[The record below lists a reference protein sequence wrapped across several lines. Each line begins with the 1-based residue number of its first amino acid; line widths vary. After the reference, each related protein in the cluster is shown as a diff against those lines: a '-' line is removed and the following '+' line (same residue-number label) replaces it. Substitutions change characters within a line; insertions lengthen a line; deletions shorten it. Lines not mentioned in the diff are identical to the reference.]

1 MSEKMYRFD
10 FYKNRKIYFAI
21 SIALIVIGI
30 LCSVVMGPK
39 LDIQFAGGAMVKYSV
54 EGGDVTQEEVRQTIQ
69 DQLGKDC
76 SVAINQD
83 ISTGAQ
89 QVTVSF
95 SGNQNLSPD
104 EQTEVAD
111 VLTNAYADLTFTLLA
126 SNSVEATMGARF
138 FQKCL
143 VCMAITVVF
152 LLVYITLR
160 FRKIGGFAAGV
171 TAIVALVHDVL
182 IAFFLFVICGMSIND
197 VFIAVILTILG
208 YSLNSTIVIYD
219 RVRENKRKLGP
230 KVKYEDLMNLS
241 LNQTLGRTLL
251 TSLTT
256 FLALVVVLIVAVLFN
271 IDTVVTFALP
281 MMAGVAAGC
290 FSSQCIA
297 PNLFAMWQ
305 VHKREKLDEAK
316 KASAVSKQGWCF
328 PLALPKML
336 IKGPQGA
343 IPCGLFPAR
352 AWGQCFPGVPGFLA
366 AQSKFLGKFKSIQ
379 NCAGRIAG
387 GKRQILKTDLGK
399 DVPL

>member
-1 MSEKMYRFD
+1 MNEKMYRFD
-10 FYKNRKIYFAI
+10 FYKNRKIYFGI

-30 LCSVVMGPK
+30 ICSIVIGPK

-54 EGGDVTQEEVRQTIQ
+54 EGGEISSEEVQKTIQ
-69 DQLGKDC
+69 EQLGKEC
-76 SVAINQD
+76 SVSINQD
-83 ISTGAQ
+83 ISTGAH

-95 SGNQNLSPD
+95 SGNQSITPD

-111 VLTNAYADLTFTLLA
+111 VLTNAYDELTFNLLE

-143 VCMAITVVF
+143 VCMAITVIF

-160 FRKIGGFAAGV
+160 FRKIGGFSAGV
-171 TAIVALVHDVL
+171 TAIVALIHDVL

-219 RVRENKRKLGP
+219 RVRENRRILGP
-230 KVKYEDLMNLS
+230 KASYSDLMNLS

-251 TSLTT
+251 TSVTT
-256 FLALVVVLIVAVLFN
+256 FLALLVVLVVAVIFN
-271 IDTVVTFALP
+271 IDTVVSFALP

-297 PNLFAMWQ
+297 PNLFCMWQ
-305 VHKREKLDEAK
+305 LHKREKLGSAK
-316 KASAVSKQGWCF
+316 AK
-328 PLALPKML
+328 
-336 IKGPQGA
+336 
-343 IPCGLFPAR
+343 
-352 AWGQCFPGVPGFLA
+352 
-366 AQSKFLGKFKSIQ
+366 
-379 NCAGRIAG
+379 
-387 GKRQILKTDLGK
+387 
-399 DVPL
+399 

>member
-316 KASAVSKQGWCF
+316 KA
-328 PLALPKML
+328 
-336 IKGPQGA
+336 
-343 IPCGLFPAR
+343 
-352 AWGQCFPGVPGFLA
+352 
-366 AQSKFLGKFKSIQ
+366 
-379 NCAGRIAG
+379 
-387 GKRQILKTDLGK
+387 
-399 DVPL
+399 

>member
-1 MSEKMYRFD
+1 MNEKMYRFD
-10 FYKNRKIYFAI
+10 FYKNRKIYFGI
-21 SIALIVIGI
+21 SIVLIVVGI
-30 LCSVVMGPK
+30 LASVILGPK

-54 EGGDVTQEEVRQTIQ
+54 EGGDITQEEVRDVIKEQM
-69 DQLGKDC
+69 GMDC
-76 SVAINQD
+76 SVTVNQD
-83 ISTGAQ
+83 ISTGAN

-95 SGNQNLSPD
+95 AGNQSISPD
-104 EQTEVAD
+104 QQTQVAT
-111 VLTNAYADLTFTLLA
+111 VLTEAFDELTFNLLE

-143 VCMAITVVF
+143 VCLAITAVF
-152 LLVYITLR
+152 LLLYITLR
-160 FRKIGGFAAGV
+160 FKKIGGFSAGV

-182 IAFFLFVICGMSIND
+182 IAFCLFVVCGMSIND

-305 VHKREKLDEAK
+305 IHKREKMDSAK
-316 KASAVSKQGWCF
+316 KA
-328 PLALPKML
+328 
-336 IKGPQGA
+336 
-343 IPCGLFPAR
+343 
-352 AWGQCFPGVPGFLA
+352 
-366 AQSKFLGKFKSIQ
+366 
-379 NCAGRIAG
+379 
-387 GKRQILKTDLGK
+387 
-399 DVPL
+399 